1 MRSKWTPSLV
11 KKEAKKYTGKGARAR
26 FFKGSNS
33 AYYYASRNGFLV
45 EILAH
50 MTGGR
55 TYWTKP
61 LASKEAKKYKTRGA
75 FKKGSPSAYGYAQR
89 NGFLVE
95 ILAHMT
101 DGRTRTYWTK
111 PLASKEA
118 KKYKTR
124 GAFKKGSPGAYEY
137 ARKNGLLPEIGSH
150 MQGRKIDILKGIRNA
165 VRGMKRKR
173 ATK

>member
-1 MRSKWTPSLV
+1 MAIHTKPKKMYTKWTKPLAR
-11 KKEAKKYTGKGARAR
+11 KEAKKYTGKGARAR
-26 FFKGSNS
+26 FYKGSNS

-50 MTGGR
+50 MTGG
-55 TYWTKP
+55 
-61 LASKEAKKYKTRGA
+61 
-75 FKKGSPSAYGYAQR
+75 
-89 NGFLVE
+89 
-95 ILAHMT
+95 
-101 DGRTRTYWTK
+101 RTYWTK